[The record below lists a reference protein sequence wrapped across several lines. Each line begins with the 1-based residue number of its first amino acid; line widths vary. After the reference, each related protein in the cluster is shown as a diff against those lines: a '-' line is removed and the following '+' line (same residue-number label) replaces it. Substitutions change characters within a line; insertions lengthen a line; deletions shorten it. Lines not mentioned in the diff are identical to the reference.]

1 MQPQSKFRFA
11 TLSHSDALCDTIRK
25 HLTHEDDFTVQYRLV
40 PMGEELQAAESLLE
54 SGIEAILCIGGTA
67 NTLKH
72 TLGADSLA
80 IIERTDM
87 DVVERL
93 LHARQFSREV
103 ALSTDYRQA
112 HNIPLMEQLLDMRIH
127 HVLYTDPGDL
137 ERNAAEAM
145 AKGIRTCLGGGLI
158 CRWVE
163 RAGGIGIVLEPS
175 RACVLEA
182 LEHARSIAR
191 RKRHEEHRQLEFLA
205 ILRRLE
211 DGVICVDHTGKVFFA
226 NPSARRML
234 SVHPN
239 GNIRGEN
246 AHLEPLGVDMALRD
260 GTAIAERL
268 VTVGRTQFMAG
279 VMPLPAHAGTRGAV
293 VLFRDIASLQN
304 MDRKIRSALYS
315 RGFVSRHGVTDLM
328 GESQAMAR
336 LRDKIR
342 RYAGTD
348 AAVHIHGETGTGKEI
363 AAHALHMES
372 ARCSQPFVVVNCSAL
387 PEPLLESELFGHEE
401 GAFTGARRGGK
412 AGLFEM
418 ANRGTLFLDEIGEIN
433 HAVQLRLLRA
443 LEAREIMRLGGS
455 RVVPVDARIIS
466 ASHKPLAELV
476 KTGQFRADLYFRLVV
491 LQLSMPPLRRHT
503 EDIPVLLAP
512 LLARHG
518 RTADALTPAML
529 AILRGHTWPGN
540 VRELISILESYFVL
554 LGEEK
559 SDDALLREVM
569 SERTGA
575 GTLSPEIAAPMPMNF
590 GGTLKDRLEAAKIHL
605 AREALIANNNDRAAT
620 AKQLGVSYNT
630 LWRILRDQS

>member
-1 MQPQSKFRFA
+1 MEAQPKFRFA
-11 TLSHSDALCDTIRK
+11 TLSHSDTLCDTIRK
-25 HLTHEDDFTVQYRLV
+25 HLTHEDDFTVQYQLV
-40 PMGEELQAAESLLE
+40 PMGEEREAADRLLE
-54 SGIEAILCIGGTA
+54 SGVEAILCIGGTA

-127 HVLYTDPGDL
+127 HLLYTSSGDL
-137 ERNAAEAM
+137 ERNAAEAV
-145 AKGIRTCLGGGLI
+145 ARGVRTCLGGGLI
-158 CRWVE
+158 CRFVE
-163 RAGGIGIVLEPS
+163 RLGGTGIVLEPS
-175 RACVLEA
+175 RACVLDA

-191 RKRHEEHRQLEFLA
+191 RKRHEERRQLEFLG

-211 DGVICVDHTGKVFFA
+211 DGVICVDHAGKVFFA

-234 SVHPN
+234 PVHQD
-239 GNIRGEN
+239 GNIRKEN
-246 AHLEPLGVDMALRD
+246 AHLEPLGVDIALRD
-260 GTAIAERL
+260 GATVAERL

-315 RGFVSRHGVTDLM
+315 RGFVSRHAVSDLM
-328 GESQAMAR
+328 GNSQAMAR

-342 RYAGTD
+342 RYAGTG
-348 AAVHIHGETGTGKEI
+348 AAVYIHGETGTGKEL

-372 ARCSQPFVVVNCSAL
+372 ARRAQPFVVVNCSAL

-443 LEAREIMRLGGS
+443 LEAREVMRLGGS
-455 RVVPVDARIIS
+455 RVVPVDVRIIS
-466 ASHKPLAELV
+466 ASHKSLTELV
-476 KTGQFRADLYFRLVV
+476 KTGRFRADLYFRLVV
-491 LQLSMPPLRRHT
+491 LQLAMPPLRQHA
-503 EDIPVLLAP
+503 EDIPDLLAP

-518 RTADALTPAML
+518 RTPDALTPAML
-529 AILRGHTWPGN
+529 GILRNHTWPGN
-540 VRELISILESYFVL
+540 VRELFSILESYFVL
-554 LGEEK
+554 LGEA
-559 SDDALLREVM
+559 DNDMDLLREIM
-569 SERTGA
+569 AERADA
-575 GTLSPEIAAPMPMNF
+575 GSLTPEIAPPAPLNLA
-590 GGTLKDRLEAAKIHL
+590 GTLKDRLEAAKVHL
-605 AREALIANNNDRAAT
+605 AREALAANNNDRATT

-630 LWRILRDQS
+630 LWRILRDQI